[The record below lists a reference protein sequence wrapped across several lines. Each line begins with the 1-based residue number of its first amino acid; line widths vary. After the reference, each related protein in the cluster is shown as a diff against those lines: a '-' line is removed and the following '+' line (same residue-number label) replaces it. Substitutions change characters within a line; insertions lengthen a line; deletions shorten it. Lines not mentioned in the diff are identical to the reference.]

1 MGRSSASET
10 VRGGPRILEPSC
22 TSPHPKMNLSALD
35 LLELRVLTRDAK
47 PLALSEVK
55 KCSFNYHET
64 FFVKSW
70 A

>member
-1 MGRSSASET
+1 
-10 VRGGPRILEPSC
+10 
-22 TSPHPKMNLSALD
+22 MNLSALD